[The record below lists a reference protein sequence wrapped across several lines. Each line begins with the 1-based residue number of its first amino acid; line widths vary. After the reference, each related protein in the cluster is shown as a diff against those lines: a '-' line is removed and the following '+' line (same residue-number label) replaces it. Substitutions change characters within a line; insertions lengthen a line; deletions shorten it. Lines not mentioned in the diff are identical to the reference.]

1 MTQAIY
7 MFAAFLIGA
16 GGATQ
21 TAMLGSIGKDRGS
34 FEASWISLLGTAV
47 GLGLLLV
54 VRGLRDE
61 VDLPAPLHRF
71 EVWLVVAVLTAALLV
86 LSMRGIAPGFAI
98 VGLFGLAFV
107 VGAAILIPEIGVS
120 GFVVGATAGTLL
132 AGLTLD
138 HSGAFGVDV
147 RPITLVRSLGAGLAL
162 VGALLVRIER

>member
-1 MTQAIY
+1 MNQAIY
-7 MFAAFLIGA
+7 LFAAFLIGV

-21 TAMLGSIGKDRGS
+21 TAMLGSISKDRGS
-34 FEASWISLLGTAV
+34 FEAAWISMIGTAV
-47 GLGLLLV
+47 GLAVLLL

-61 VDLPAPLHRF
+61 VDLPAPLDRT
-71 EVWLVVAVLTAALLV
+71 EVWVGVIVLTALLLT

-132 AGLTLD
+132 AGLALD
-138 HSGAFGVDV
+138 HSGSFGADV
-147 RPITLVRSLGAGLAL
+147 RPITLVRSLGVGLAL
-162 VGALLVRIER
+162 VGAFLVRADG